1 MSTEENKYNLTT
13 LESELALSEILR
25 IILSI
30 SDFLLILDSNEY
42 CFDIKFSTKFKEKNI
57 ISNQFLNKNI
67 SDFALE
73 NDTKNK
79 IKENIDKL
87 KKTNQEQNF
96 DLEIKLK
103 SETQYFNTRI
113 FALNNKELN
122 FSFYIIS
129 GLDITKN
136 KQTHIKLS
144 DDLFLQSNKVKQLEK
159 DINFYIKQGDII
171 TNQKAKIQKE
181 RDELAKTKDELAKQK
196 KLMETDMDFI
206 MKQGDNIAQQKHK
219 IKKQHDIVRKQ
230 KKKIEDSIFYAKRIQ
245 SAVLPPNQFIQHL
258 LAEHFILYKP
268 RDIVSGDFYWIKQ
281 VDDRIFIAA
290 ADCTGHGVPGALM
303 SMLGITFLNEIINKD
318 PNIHANEILNEL
330 RIHVISS
337 LHQTG
342 SIGESRDGMDIAL
355 CIINHKNKTMEF
367 SGANNPLFL
376 IRNGELLSIRGCKM
390 PIGIHRKSK
399 ESFVNHYLDL
409 YENDLIYL
417 FSDGYID
424 QFGGEFGRKY
434 LTSNF
439 KDLLLK
445 NSKESLKKQKQILE
459 QTFYDWKGDYKQLD
473 DILIIGFKVLFNKIS
488 KIKKNYNWEGKTI
501 LVAEDDNVNYVILH
515 NALQKT
521 KAKIIRVKNGKE
533 AINECKSNSNI
544 DIVLMDIKMPIM
556 DGIEATSQIK
566 IINNDLP
573 IIVQTSFT
581 MSSEKEKSF
590 KAGCDDYISK
600 PVNEKELYATINK
613 YI

>member
-376 IRNGELLSIRGCKM
+376 IRNRELLSIRGCKM

-409 YENDLIYL
+409 YEDDLIYL